1 MESMP
6 SACYT
11 GVGGL
16 PSSLY
21 TKRHNPFVS
30 CTDVLDNGCAEHV
43 VQYPGVSGLVAALD
57 GAGAPDFVWIS
68 PNLYDDMHS
77 AQVTAGDNWLQANLG
92 PVLASPWFTSS
103 NATVGR
109 ATTSGRCAPS
119 RKPTA
124 LRILEAQRVLPT
136 AISSRCSGTEAP
148 RPPTAMATMA

>member
-1 MESMP
+1 M
-6 SACYT
+6 
-11 GVGGL
+11 
-16 PSSLY
+16 
-21 TKRHNPFVS
+21 
-30 CTDVLDNGCAEHV
+30 
-43 VQYPGVSGLVAALD
+43 VAALD

-124 LRILEAQRVLPT
+124 SRILEAQRVLPT